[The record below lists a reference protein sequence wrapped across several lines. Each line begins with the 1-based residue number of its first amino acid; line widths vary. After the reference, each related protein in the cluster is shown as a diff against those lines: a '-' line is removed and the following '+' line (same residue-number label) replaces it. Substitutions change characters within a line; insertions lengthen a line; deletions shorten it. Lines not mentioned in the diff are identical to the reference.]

1 MQFQKVTIVE
11 FRFKKSHLKVGPPDY
26 ENDKMIFCNSLFR

>member
-11 FRFKKSHLKVGPPDY
+11 FRFKKSHLKVHKKSSTY
-26 ENDKMIFCNSLFR
+26 KIFVSA